1 MDSTNK
7 QLQCLQSRT
16 HTSKDYFFLYAIG
29 NSWIGGSQGLL
40 WLLDVVLCV
49 SYLLGLGVNVASRVI
64 KQERKGEAKK
74 VSVLMELN
82 IAIISASLLHFLRFY
97 YSGMRYA

>member
-16 HTSKDYFFLYAIG
+16 HTSKDYFLYAIG
-29 NSWIGGSQGLL
+29 NSWIGDSQGLL

-82 IAIISASLLHFLRFY
+82 IAIISASLLQFLRFY